1 MTADQD
7 EQELR
12 MTLLLYLQRALL
24 GAISPALR
32 GVTVGWHDK
41 VVSVICYFHGSA
53 TEEDREA
60 MDDVHTEMLA
70 DLYPEY
76 NVELEVV
83 QIDQPRVMPMLKV
96 WAYRR
101 RE

>member
-1 MTADQD
+1 MTADQN

-24 GAISPALR
+24 GSVSPTLR

-41 VVSVICYFHGSA
+41 VVSVICYFDGPVA
-53 TEEDREA
+53 EEDSEA
-60 MDDVHTEMLA
+60 MEDVHTELLD

-76 NVELEVV
+76 KIELEVV
-83 QIDQPRVMPMLKV
+83 RCD
-96 WAYRR
+96 
-101 RE
+101 